1 LNQAD
6 AIGYT
11 VDLDPT
17 NYAEAYFFDGVANY
31 KLNKMEAAEKSA
43 LRAER
48 MDLRTR
54 FPELHLLLAGIFAR
68 KLNYATAISEIQM
81 YLELAPHAK
90 NADQAREQLAKLEKL
105 NGSVPV
111 SEKPDR
117 M

>member
-1 LNQAD
+1 
-6 AIGYT
+6 
-11 VDLDPT
+11 
-17 NYAEAYFFDGVANY
+17 
-31 KLNKMEAAEKSA
+31 
-43 LRAER
+43 
-48 MDLRTR
+48 
-54 FPELHLLLAGIFAR
+54 
-68 KLNYATAISEIQM
+68 M